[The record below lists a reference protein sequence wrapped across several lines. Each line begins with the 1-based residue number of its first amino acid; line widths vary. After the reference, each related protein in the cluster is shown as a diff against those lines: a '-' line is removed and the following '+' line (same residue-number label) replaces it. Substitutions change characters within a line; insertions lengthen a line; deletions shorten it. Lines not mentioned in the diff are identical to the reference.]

1 MYDIREK
8 EVFCMDKVKIKVR
21 KKDAGMSIKE
31 YLKSMHVGRGKIEE
45 LRVLK
50 ASLINGTYQP
60 LEYVLKEN
68 DELAFA
74 FQEKIDVKPSSSLP
88 LDVIYEDE
96 NILIVNKPVGYIV
109 HSDGNDN
116 TPTLSSLVA
125 QYYYE
130 HKIFR
135 PVRYIH
141 RLDKDTS
148 GIVLF
153 AKDFL
158 SEAQLHA
165 DMERHLIIREYLG
178 IVTHKM
184 KEKEGTIHLAL
195 GRDRHASNKMRVSK
209 TGQDAIT
216 HFKVEK
222 EYKGSYSL
230 VRFRLETGRTHQIRV
245 HMAYYN
251 HPLLGDELYGEKS
264 TEMPRVALHSAKI
277 TFFHP
282 ILKEFITIE
291 SPLPEDMKTWEK
303 GHLK

>member
-1 MYDIREK
+1 
-8 EVFCMDKVKIKVR
+8 MDKIVIKIR
-21 KKDAGMSIKE
+21 KKDAGSTIKD

-45 LRVLK
+45 LRVQK
-50 ASLINGTYQP
+50 ASFINGNYQP
-60 LEYVLKEN
+60 LDYILTEQ
-68 DELAFA
+68 DELMFV
-74 FQEKIDVKPSSSLP
+74 FQEKIDVKPSSLVP
-88 LDVIYEDE
+88 LDVLYEDE
-96 NILIVNKPVGYIV
+96 HILIVNKPAGYLV

-116 TPTLSSLVA
+116 MPTLSSFVA

-141 RLDKDTS
+141 RLDKDTT

-178 IVTHKM
+178 IVTHRM
-184 KEKEGTIHLAL
+184 KEKEGTISLAL
-195 GRDRHASNKMRVSK
+195 GRDRHAANKMRVSK
-209 TGQDAIT
+209 TGQKAVT

-222 EYKGSYSL
+222 EYRENYSL

-245 HMAYYN
+245 HMAYY
-251 HPLLGDELYGEKS
+251 HHALLGDELYGEKS
-264 TEMPRVALHSAKI
+264 KDFSRVALHSCKI

-282 ILKEFITIE
+282 ILKEFITVE
-291 SPLPEDMKTWEK
+291 SPLPQDMKEWEK